1 MPCGAMNG
9 PMIANKTKNITI
21 PAPTSD
27 TLLFLK
33 LRQPS
38 SHGPT
43 ALSGMGAASFF
54 ISIAPVIIA
63 TPFYLYLIRGST
75 TVYSKSTI
83 KLIMMKI
90 NATIKIPD

>member
-9 PMIANKTKNITI
+9 PMTASKIKNITI
-21 PAPTSD
+21 PAPTRD

-43 ALSGMGAASFF
+43 AFSRTGVASFLYRLLQSSLQLP
-54 ISIAPVIIA
+54 SICI
-63 TPFYLYLIRGST
+63 
-75 TVYSKSTI
+75 
-83 KLIMMKI
+83 
-90 NATIKIPD
+90 